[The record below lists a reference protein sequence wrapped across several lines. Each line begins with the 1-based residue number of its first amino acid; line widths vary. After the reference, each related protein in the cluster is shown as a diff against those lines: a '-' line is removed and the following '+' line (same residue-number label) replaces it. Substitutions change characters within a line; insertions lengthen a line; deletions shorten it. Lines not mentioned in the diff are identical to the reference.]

1 MKQTAQLRFR
11 LVVTMILISL
21 APMIAITVM
30 QQLQIQRTAQNLSDR
45 NTAQVMTFIE
55 RYFEETRESVLAI
68 AENYSRNEELNAVFR
83 SGDRDRL
90 DAMIKPIFENL
101 NLNNNITVFEYG
113 DADGIVF
120 TRGHHPGKYDDDKS
134 SNLSIAAALRG
145 EVVSGF
151 EFGSSGLAIRAFL
164 PIMYDS
170 QVIGTFQTGFNLSGQ
185 MLSELNELIQG
196 DVALYQ
202 RETLSQTS
210 RADETDQVGT
220 QTEPKIFER
229 LVGGE
234 ERVETLSTDRFQ
246 QTYIP
251 LYDPFGTTIQG
262 MIRVG
267 RDVSDVYAGISNALR
282 WSLVAIAIGAV
293 TVMIVAFILGRVIVT
308 PINLVK
314 DSMRDISV
322 GDGDLSKML
331 QINRRDEIGDLAHYF
346 NDFLEKL
353 NGIVANI
360 RRHVQEADGR
370 GNQLASS
377 MGATQLSADE
387 ILTAAREIRDTI
399 MSQAATVTE
408 VSAAVEQIARTI
420 ENQDLKIQSQS
431 ANVIESSSAI
441 EQMIAN
447 IKSIS
452 DNLNTSAR
460 EFTQLE
466 RVVDEGSQ
474 HVSNLSETIASLS
487 RQSEQVAEANK
498 IITGIAAQTNLLS
511 MNAAIEAAHAGEF
524 GRGFSVVADEVR
536 KLSEVANQQSAVIA
550 KSLSDLRAIIESAVT
565 VSESTGKSFDSIVT
579 TVKTVTGIEAE
590 IAGALEEQAAGST
603 QVLKALSDISRITDE
618 VHTGSS
624 EMLVGSKSVLD
635 EITGLVSVTERIRES
650 ASQVAEKT
658 QNVNHNVVASAGLLD
673 DTTTSIGEIREQ
685 VARFKLSQE
694 AV

>member
-1 MKQTAQLRFR
+1 
-11 LVVTMILISL
+11 MILISL
-21 APMIAITVM
+21 APMVVVTIVG
-30 QQLQIQRTAQNLSDR
+30 QLQVQRIAEDLSAR
-45 NTAQVMTFIE
+45 NTEQVMTFIE
-55 RYFEETRESVLAI
+55 HYFQETRQDVLAI
-68 AENYSRNEELNAVFR
+68 ARNYAQNEELNAVFR

-101 NLNNNITVFEYG
+101 NLNNSITVFEYG
-113 DADGIVF
+113 NADGVVF
-120 TRGHHPGKYDDDKS
+120 TRGHHPGKYDDNKS
-134 SNLSIAAALRG
+134 SNPSIAAALQG

-164 PIMYDS
+164 PVVYDS
-170 QVIGTFQTGFNLSGQ
+170 RIIGTFQTGFNLSGQ
-185 MLSELNELIQG
+185 MLSELNHLIQG
-196 DVALYQ
+196 DIALYQ
-202 RETLSQTS
+202 KEVLDQTS
-210 RADETDQVGT
+210 RADEVELIGT
-220 QTEPKIFER
+220 HSEPEIFDR
-229 LVGGE
+229 LVSGE
-234 ERVETLSTDRFQ
+234 QCVETLSDNHFQ

-251 LYDPFGTTIQG
+251 LYDPFGETIQG

-267 RDVSDVYAGISNALR
+267 RDVSDVYAGIERSLL
-282 WSLVAIAIGAV
+282 WSVLTIAMGAV
-293 TVMIVAFILGRVIVT
+293 TVMVVAFVLGRVIVT

-322 GDGDLSKML
+322 GDGDLSRSLAIK
-331 QINRRDEIGDLAHYF
+331 RHDEIGELAHYF

-360 RRHVQEADGR
+360 RRQVQDADGR
-370 GNQLASS
+370 GSQLLSS
-377 MGATQLSADE
+377 MDATKLSAQE
-387 ILTAAREIRDTI
+387 ILTATREIRDTI
-399 MSQAATVTE
+399 MDQSATVTE

-420 ENQDLKIQSQS
+420 ENQDMKIESQS

-452 DNLNTSAR
+452 DNLNTSAT
-460 EFTQLE
+460 EFNQLE
-466 RVVDEGSQ
+466 QVVDEGSR
-474 HVSNLSETIASLS
+474 HVTTLTETIASVS

-536 KLSEVANQQSAVIA
+536 KLSEVANQQSGVIA
-550 KSLSDLRAIIESAVT
+550 KSLKDLKEIIESAVS
-565 VSESTGKSFDSIVT
+565 VSASTGKAFESIVS
-579 TVKTVTGIEAE
+579 TVKTVTDIETE

-618 VHTGSS
+618 VHAGSS
-624 EMLVGSKSVLD
+624 EMLAGSKSVLD
-635 EITGLVSVTERIRES
+635 EIAGLVSKTERIRES
-650 ASQVAEKT
+650 ASIVAGKT
-658 QNVNHNVVASAGLLD
+658 ESVNENVVASAGLLND
-673 DTTTSIGEIREQ
+673 ATTTISEIREQ
-685 VARFKLSQE
+685 VARFKLTEE

>member
-1 MKQTAQLRFR
+1 
-11 LVVTMILISL
+11 MILISL
-21 APMIAITVM
+21 APMVVVTIVG
-30 QQLQIQRTAQNLSDR
+30 QLQVQRIAEDLSAR
-45 NTAQVMTFIE
+45 NTEQVMTFIE
-55 RYFEETRESVLAI
+55 HYFQETRQDVLAI
-68 AENYSRNEELNAVFR
+68 ARNYAQNEELNAVFR

-101 NLNNNITVFEYG
+101 NLNNSITVFEYG
-113 DADGIVF
+113 NADGVVF
-120 TRGHHPGKYDDDKS
+120 TRGHHPGKYDDNKS
-134 SNLSIAAALRG
+134 SNPSIAAALQG

-164 PIMYDS
+164 PVVYDS
-170 QVIGTFQTGFNLSGQ
+170 RIIGTFQTGFNLSGQ
-185 MLSELNELIQG
+185 MLSELNDLIQG
-196 DVALYQ
+196 DIALYQ
-202 RETLSQTS
+202 KEVLDQTS
-210 RADETDQVGT
+210 RADEVELIGT
-220 QTEPKIFER
+220 HSEPEIFDR
-229 LVGGE
+229 LVSGE
-234 ERVETLSTDRFQ
+234 QCVETLSDNHFQ

-251 LYDPFGTTIQG
+251 LYDPFGETIQG

-267 RDVSDVYAGISNALR
+267 RDVSDVYAGIERSLL
-282 WSLVAIAIGAV
+282 WSVLTIAMGAV
-293 TVMIVAFILGRVIVT
+293 TVMVVAFVLGRVIVT

-322 GDGDLSKML
+322 GDGDLSRSLAIK
-331 QINRRDEIGDLAHYF
+331 RHDEIGELAHYF

-360 RRHVQEADGR
+360 RRQVQDADGR
-370 GNQLASS
+370 GSQLLSS
-377 MGATQLSADE
+377 MDATQVSTQE
-387 ILTAAREIRDTI
+387 ILTATREIRDTI
-399 MSQAATVTE
+399 MDQSATVTE

-420 ENQDLKIQSQS
+420 ENQDMKIESQS

-452 DNLNTSAR
+452 DNLNTSAT
-460 EFTQLE
+460 EFNQLE
-466 RVVDEGSQ
+466 QVVDEGSR
-474 HVSNLSETIASLS
+474 HVTTLTETIASVS

-536 KLSEVANQQSAVIA
+536 KLSEVANQQSGVIA
-550 KSLSDLRAIIESAVT
+550 KSLKDLKEIIESAVS
-565 VSESTGKSFDSIVT
+565 VSASTGKAFESIVS
-579 TVKTVTGIEAE
+579 TVKTVTDIETE

-618 VHTGSS
+618 VHAGSS
-624 EMLVGSKSVLD
+624 EMLAGSKSVLD
-635 EITGLVSVTERIRES
+635 EIAGLVSKTERIRES
-650 ASQVAEKT
+650 ASIVAGKT
-658 QNVNHNVVASAGLLD
+658 ESVNENVVASAGLLND
-673 DTTTSIGEIREQ
+673 ATTTISEIREQ
-685 VARFKLSQE
+685 VARFKLTEE

>member
-1 MKQTAQLRFR
+1 
-11 LVVTMILISL
+11 MILISL
-21 APMIAITVM
+21 APMVVVTIVG
-30 QQLQIQRTAQNLSDR
+30 QLQVQRTAEDLSAR
-45 NTAQVMTFIE
+45 NTEQVMTFIE
-55 RYFEETRESVLAI
+55 HYFQETRQDVLAI
-68 AENYSRNEELNAVFR
+68 ARNYAQNEELNAVFR

-101 NLNNNITVFEYG
+101 NLNNSITVFEYG
-113 DADGIVF
+113 NADGVVF
-120 TRGHHPGKYDDDKS
+120 TRGHHPGKYDDNKS
-134 SNLSIAAALRG
+134 SNPSIAAALQG

-164 PIMYDS
+164 PVVYDS
-170 QVIGTFQTGFNLSGQ
+170 RIIGTFQTGFNLSGQ
-185 MLSELNELIQG
+185 MLSELNDLIQG
-196 DVALYQ
+196 DIALYQ
-202 RETLSQTS
+202 KEVLDQTS
-210 RADETDQVGT
+210 RADEVELIGT
-220 QTEPKIFER
+220 HSEPEIFDR
-229 LVGGE
+229 LVSGE
-234 ERVETLSTDRFQ
+234 QCVETLSDDHFQ

-251 LYDPFGTTIQG
+251 LYDPFGETIQG

-267 RDVSDVYAGISNALR
+267 RDVSDVYAGIERSLL
-282 WSLVAIAIGAV
+282 WSVLTIAMGAV
-293 TVMIVAFILGRVIVT
+293 TVMVVAFVLGRVIVT

-322 GDGDLSKML
+322 GDGDLSRSLAIK
-331 QINRRDEIGDLAHYF
+331 RHDEIGELARHF

-360 RRHVQEADGR
+360 RRQVQDADGR
-370 GNQLASS
+370 GSQLLSS
-377 MGATQLSADE
+377 MDATKLSAQE
-387 ILTAAREIRDTI
+387 ILTATREIRDTI
-399 MSQAATVTE
+399 MDQSATVTE

-420 ENQDLKIQSQS
+420 ENQDMKIESQS

-452 DNLNTSAR
+452 DNLNTSAT
-460 EFTQLE
+460 EFNQLE
-466 RVVDEGSQ
+466 QVVDEGSR
-474 HVSNLSETIASLS
+474 HVTTLTETIASVS

-536 KLSEVANQQSAVIA
+536 KLSEVANQQSGVIA
-550 KSLSDLRAIIESAVT
+550 KSLKDLKEIIESAVS
-565 VSESTGKSFDSIVT
+565 VSASTGKAFESIVS
-579 TVKTVTGIEAE
+579 TVKTVTDIETE

-618 VHTGSS
+618 VHAGSS
-624 EMLVGSKSVLD
+624 EMLAGSKSVLD
-635 EITGLVSVTERIRES
+635 EIAGLVSKTERIRES
-650 ASQVAEKT
+650 ASIVAGKT
-658 QNVNHNVVASAGLLD
+658 ESVNENVVASAGLLND
-673 DTTTSIGEIREQ
+673 ATTTISEIREQ
-685 VARFKLSQE
+685 VARFKLTEE